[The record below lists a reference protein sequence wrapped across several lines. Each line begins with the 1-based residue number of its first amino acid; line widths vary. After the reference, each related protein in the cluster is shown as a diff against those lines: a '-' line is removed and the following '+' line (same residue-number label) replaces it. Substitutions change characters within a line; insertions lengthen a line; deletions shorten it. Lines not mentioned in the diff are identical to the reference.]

1 VGAAIQAVRARDPA
15 TICRNDRLANGET
28 NANAGFLGTEEGLE
42 DVLDIRGGKARLIV
56 KVRKDDPTI
65 LIEQSLCID
74 PACRLS

>member
-42 DVLDIRGGKARLIV
+42 DVLDIRGGKAGSLSRLE
-56 KVRKDDPTI
+56 KTTQP
-65 LIEQSLCID
+65 S
-74 PACRLS
+74 